1 MRVQLR
7 VYEAVRAF
15 SFFLSARRQKSER
28 EDFFKRGDLFLA
40 ATSSP
45 LLSFRLSV
53 GAKLLISSLF

>member
-1 MRVQLR
+1 MKLCALLV
-7 VYEAVRAF
+7 
-15 SFFLSARRQKSER
+15 FFLSARRQKSER

-45 LLSFRLSV
+45 LLSFRRSV